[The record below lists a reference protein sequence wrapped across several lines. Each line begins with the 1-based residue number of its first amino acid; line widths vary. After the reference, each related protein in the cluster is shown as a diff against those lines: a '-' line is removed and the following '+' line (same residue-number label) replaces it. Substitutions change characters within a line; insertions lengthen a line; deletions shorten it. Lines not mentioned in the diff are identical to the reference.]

1 MLSSAL
7 FLAFGFG
14 TALLLTPLLRA
25 AALRA
30 SWLKSVGS
38 NGAEPVPPIGGV
50 AIAVATLLLLPF
62 APLSFPVGL
71 WIGALG
77 MGAIG
82 FVDDKWPLSP
92 IQKLA
97 FQIFTVIVAVGGG
110 LRFDTTGSIVADAVL
125 TGVWLVW
132 MCNAFNVLDMM
143 DGLSAGAGAI
153 ASIGLA
159 GLGLVGGA
167 APVVILGASLAGG
180 FLGFLVYNA
189 HPARVY
195 MGDAGSLFAGF
206 VLGAMSVE
214 ISRAMP
220 GVQGELCAVLVLGVP
235 CFEAVFLCV
244 VRKRK
249 GLPVMR
255 ASRDHVAQRLVRMG
269 HSVRGAVRRI
279 HLAGGL
285 LALCGIVA
293 AVVPSAI
300 SLTILLCVV
309 VMAVWTGVRLARVEI
324 V

>member
-14 TALLLTPLLRA
+14 SALLLTPLLRA

-30 SWLKSVGS
+30 SWLKFGGG
-38 NGAEPVPPIGGV
+38 NGAESVPPVGGV
-50 AIAVATLLLLPF
+50 AIAIATLLLLPF

-82 FVDDKWPLSP
+82 FFDDKWPLSP
-92 IQKLA
+92 FQKLG
-97 FQIFTVIVAVGGG
+97 FQIFAVVIAGGSG
-110 LRFDTTGSIVADAVL
+110 LRFDTTGSTVADAVL

-153 ASIGLA
+153 AAIGLA

-220 GVQGELCAVLVLGVP
+220 GVQGELCTILVLGVP
-235 CFEAVFLCV
+235 CFEAVFLCI
-244 VRKRK
+244 VRKKK

-269 HSVRGAVRRI
+269 YTVGGAVRRI

-293 AVVPSAI
+293 AVVPVEI
-300 SLTILLCVV
+300 FLTILVCVIAV
-309 VMAVWTGVRLARVEI
+309 AVWTGVRLARVETA
-324 V
+324 

>member
-1 MLSSAL
+1 M
-7 FLAFGFG
+7 
-14 TALLLTPLLRA
+14 LTPLLRA

-92 IQKLA
+92 FQKLA

-220 GVQGELCAVLVLGVP
+220 GFQGELCAVLVLGVP

>member
-1 MLSSAL
+1 M
-7 FLAFGFG
+7 
-14 TALLLTPLLRA
+14 LTPLLRA

-92 IQKLA
+92 YQKLA

>member
-38 NGAEPVPPIGGV
+38 NDAEPVPPIGGV

-62 APLSFPVGL
+62 APLSFPTGL

-92 IQKLA
+92 VQKLA
-97 FQIFTVIVAVGGG
+97 FQIFTVIIAVGGG
-110 LRFDTTGSIVADAVL
+110 LRFDTTGSTVVDAVL

-159 GLGLVGGA
+159 GLGLVVGA

-249 GLPVMR
+249 GLPVMK

-293 AVVPSAI
+293 AVVPAAI
-300 SLTILLCVV
+300 SFAILVCVV
-309 VMAVWTGVRLARVEI
+309 VMAVWTGVRLARVET

>member
-7 FLAFGFG
+7 FLVFGFG
-14 TALLLTPLLRA
+14 SALLLTPLLRA
-25 AALRA
+25 VALRA
-30 SWLKSVGS
+30 SRLKSGGANGS
-38 NGAEPVPPIGGV
+38 QSVPPIGGV
-50 AIAVATLLLLPF
+50 AIAIATLLLLPF

-92 IQKLA
+92 FQKLA
-97 FQIFTVIVAVGGG
+97 FQIFTVAITVGSG
-110 LRFDTTGSIVADAVL
+110 LRFNTTGSTVFDAVL

-206 VLGAMSVE
+206 VLGAMSVQV
-214 ISRAMP
+214 SRAMP
-220 GVQGELCAVLVLGVP
+220 GVQGELCAILVLGVP
-235 CFEAVFLCV
+235 CFEALFLCV
-244 VRKRK
+244 VRKKK

-269 HSVRGAVRRI
+269 YSVGGAVRRI
-279 HLAGGL
+279 HLAGAL
-285 LALCGIVA
+285 LALCGILA
-293 AVVPSAI
+293 AVVPAAVCVI
-300 SLTILLCVV
+300 ILVSV
-309 VMAVWTGVRLARVEI
+309 IGTAVWTGVRLARVET

>member
-92 IQKLA
+92 FQKLA

-300 SLTILLCVV
+300 SLIILLCVV

>member
-1 MLSSAL
+1 MSSAL

-14 TALLLTPLLRA
+14 SALLLTPLLRA

-30 SWLKSVGS
+30 SWLNAGGENKAESVP
-38 NGAEPVPPIGGV
+38 AIGGV
-50 AIAVATLLLLPF
+50 AIAIATLLLLPF

-77 MGAIG
+77 MGVIG
-82 FVDDKWPLSP
+82 FVDDKWPLLP
-92 IQKLA
+92 FQKLA
-97 FQIFTVIVAVGGG
+97 FQIFTVAITVGSGF
-110 LRFDTTGSIVADAVL
+110 RFDTTGSTVFDAVL
-125 TGVWLVW
+125 TGLWLVW

-206 VLGAMSVE
+206 VLGAMCVE
-214 ISRAMP
+214 VSRATP
-220 GVQGELCAVLVLGVP
+220 GIQGELCAILVLGIP
-235 CFEAVFLCV
+235 CFEAVFLCI
-244 VRKRK
+244 VRKKK

-255 ASRDHVAQRLVRMG
+255 ASRDHVAQRLVGMG
-269 HSVRGAVRRI
+269 YSVRGAVRRI

-285 LALCGIVA
+285 LALFGIVA
-293 AVVPSAI
+293 AVAPPAVCV
-300 SLTILLCVV
+300 TILACVIAT
-309 VMAVWTGVRLARVEI
+309 AVWAGVRLARVETA
-324 V
+324 

>member
-1 MLSSAL
+1 
-7 FLAFGFG
+7 
-14 TALLLTPLLRA
+14 LTPLLRA

-30 SWLKSVGS
+30 SRLKSGGANGS
-38 NGAEPVPPIGGV
+38 QSVPPIGGV
-50 AIAVATLLLLPF
+50 AIAIATLLLLPF

-92 IQKLA
+92 FQKLA
-97 FQIFTVIVAVGGG
+97 FQIFTVAITVGSG
-110 LRFDTTGSIVADAVL
+110 LRLNTTGSTVFDAVL

-206 VLGAMSVE
+206 VLGAMSVQV
-214 ISRAMP
+214 SRAMP
-220 GVQGELCAVLVLGVP
+220 GVQGELCAILVLGVP
-235 CFEAVFLCV
+235 CFEALFLCV
-244 VRKRK
+244 VRKKK

-269 HSVRGAVRRI
+269 YSVRGAVRRI
-279 HLAGGL
+279 HLAGAL
-285 LALCGIVA
+285 LALCGILA
-293 AVVPSAI
+293 AVVPAAVCVI
-300 SLTILLCVV
+300 ILVSV
-309 VMAVWTGVRLARVEI
+309 IGTAVWTGVRLARVETA
-324 V
+324 

>member
-14 TALLLTPLLRA
+14 SALLLTPLLRA

-30 SWLKSVGS
+30 SWLNSGGG
-38 NGAEPVPPIGGV
+38 NGAESVPPIGGV
-50 AIAVATLLLLPF
+50 AIAIATLLLLPF
-62 APLSFPVGL
+62 APLSFPAGL

-82 FVDDKWPLSP
+82 FFDDKWPLSP
-92 IQKLA
+92 FQKLG
-97 FQIFTVIVAVGGG
+97 FQIFTVVIAVGNG
-110 LRFDTTGSIVADAVL
+110 LRFDTTGSTVVDAVL

-220 GVQGELCAVLVLGVP
+220 GVQGELCTILVLGVP
-235 CFEAVFLCV
+235 CFEAVFLCI
-244 VRKRK
+244 VRRRK
-249 GLPVMR
+249 GLSVMR

-269 HSVRGAVRRI
+269 YSVRGAVRRI

-293 AVVPSAI
+293 AVVPAVICLAI
-300 SLTILLCVV
+300 VVCVIV
-309 VMAVWTGVRLARVEI
+309 AAVWTGVRLARVETA
-324 V
+324 

>member
-1 MLSSAL
+1 
-7 FLAFGFG
+7 
-14 TALLLTPLLRA
+14 
-25 AALRA
+25 
-30 SWLKSVGS
+30 
-38 NGAEPVPPIGGV
+38 
-50 AIAVATLLLLPF
+50 
-62 APLSFPVGL
+62 
-71 WIGALG
+71 

-97 FQIFTVIVAVGGG
+97 FQIFTVIIAVGGG
-110 LRFDTTGSIVADAVL
+110 LRFDTTGSTVADAVL

-167 APVVILGASLAGG
+167 PPVVILGASLAGG

-279 HLAGGL
+279 HLAGGF

-293 AVVPSAI
+293 AVAPSAI
-300 SLTILLCVV
+300 GVAILLCVV
-309 VMAVWTGVRLARVEI
+309 VMAVWTGVRLARVET

>member
-1 MLSSAL
+1 M
-7 FLAFGFG
+7 
-14 TALLLTPLLRA
+14 TPLLRA

-30 SWLKSVGS
+30 SRLKSGDA
-38 NGAEPVPPIGGV
+38 NGAQSVPPIGGV
-50 AIAVATLLLLPF
+50 AIAIATLLLLPF

-92 IQKLA
+92 FQKLA
-97 FQIFTVIVAVGGG
+97 FQIFTVAITVGSG
-110 LRFDTTGSIVADAVL
+110 LRLNTTGSTVFDAVL

-206 VLGAMSVE
+206 VLGAMSVQV
-214 ISRAMP
+214 SRAMP
-220 GVQGELCAVLVLGVP
+220 GVQGELCAILVLGVP
-235 CFEAVFLCV
+235 CFEALFLCI
-244 VRKRK
+244 VRKKK

-269 HSVRGAVRRI
+269 YSVRGAVRRI
-279 HLAGGL
+279 HLAGAL
-285 LALCGIVA
+285 LALCGILA
-293 AVVPSAI
+293 AVVPAAVCV
-300 SLTILLCVV
+300 TILVSV
-309 VMAVWTGVRLARVEI
+309 IGTAVWTGVRLARVETA
-324 V
+324 

>member
-1 MLSSAL
+1 M
-7 FLAFGFG
+7 
-14 TALLLTPLLRA
+14 
-25 AALRA
+25 RA
-30 SWLKSVGS
+30 SWLKSGGE
-38 NGAEPVPPIGGV
+38 NGAQSVPPIGGV
-50 AIAVATLLLLPF
+50 AIAIATLLLLPF

-92 IQKLA
+92 FQKLA
-97 FQIFTVIVAVGGG
+97 FQIFTVAITVGSG
-110 LRFDTTGSIVADAVL
+110 LRFDTTGSTVFDAVL

-214 ISRAMP
+214 VSRATS
-220 GVQGELCAVLVLGVP
+220 GVQGELCAILVLGIP
-235 CFEAVFLCV
+235 CFEAVFLCI
-244 VRKRK
+244 VRKKK

-269 HSVRGAVRRI
+269 YSVRGTVRRI

-293 AVVPSAI
+293 AVAPPAVCV
-300 SLTILLCVV
+300 TILVCVIGT
-309 VMAVWTGVRLARVEI
+309 AVWTGVRLARVETA
-324 V
+324 

>member
-14 TALLLTPLLRA
+14 SALLLTPLLRA

-30 SWLKSVGS
+30 SRLKSGGA
-38 NGAEPVPPIGGV
+38 NGAQSVPPIGGV
-50 AIAVATLLLLPF
+50 AIAIATLLLLPF

-92 IQKLA
+92 FQKLA
-97 FQIFTVIVAVGGG
+97 FQIFTVAITVGSG
-110 LRFDTTGSIVADAVL
+110 LRFNTTGSTVFDAVV

-206 VLGAMSVE
+206 VLGAMSVQV
-214 ISRAMP
+214 SRAMP
-220 GVQGELCAVLVLGVP
+220 GVQGELCAILVLGVP
-235 CFEAVFLCV
+235 CFEALFLCV
-244 VRKRK
+244 VRKKK

-269 HSVRGAVRRI
+269 YSVRGAVRRI
-279 HLAGGL
+279 HLAGAL
-285 LALCGIVA
+285 LALCGILA
-293 AVVPSAI
+293 AVAPAAVCV
-300 SLTILLCVV
+300 TILVSV
-309 VMAVWTGVRLARVEI
+309 IGTAVWTGVRLARVETA
-324 V
+324 

>member
-1 MLSSAL
+1 M
-7 FLAFGFG
+7 
-14 TALLLTPLLRA
+14 TPLLRA
-25 AALRA
+25 VALRA
-30 SWLKSVGS
+30 SWLKSGGA
-38 NGAEPVPPIGGV
+38 NGAQSVPPIGGV
-50 AIAVATLLLLPF
+50 AIAIATLLLLPF

-92 IQKLA
+92 FQKLA
-97 FQIFTVIVAVGGG
+97 FQIFTVAITVGSG
-110 LRFDTTGSIVADAVL
+110 LRFNTTGSTVFDAVL

-206 VLGAMSVE
+206 VLGAMSVQV
-214 ISRAMP
+214 SRAMP
-220 GVQGELCAVLVLGVP
+220 GVQGELCAILVLGVP
-235 CFEAVFLCV
+235 CFEALFLCI
-244 VRKRK
+244 VRKKK

-269 HSVRGAVRRI
+269 YSVGGAVRRI
-279 HLAGGL
+279 HLAGAL
-285 LALCGIVA
+285 LALCGILA
-293 AVVPSAI
+293 AVVPAAVCVI
-300 SLTILLCVV
+300 ILVSV
-309 VMAVWTGVRLARVEI
+309 IGTAVWTGVRLARVETA
-324 V
+324 

>member
-1 MLSSAL
+1 M
-7 FLAFGFG
+7 
-14 TALLLTPLLRA
+14 LTPLLRA

>member
-14 TALLLTPLLRA
+14 SALLLTPLLRA

-30 SWLKSVGS
+30 SWLNSGCG
-38 NGAEPVPPIGGV
+38 NGAESVPPIGGV
-50 AIAVATLLLLPF
+50 AIAIATLLLLPF

-92 IQKLA
+92 FQKLG
-97 FQIFTVIVAVGGG
+97 FQVFTVVVAVGSG
-110 LRFDTTGSIVADAVL
+110 LRFDTTGSTVFDAVL

-153 ASIGLA
+153 AAIGLA

-214 ISRAMP
+214 ISRTMP
-220 GVQGELCAVLVLGVP
+220 GVQGEICTIMVLGVP
-235 CFEAVFLCV
+235 CFEAVFLCI

-249 GLPVMR
+249 GLPVMK

-269 HSVRGAVRRI
+269 YSVRGAVRRI
-279 HLAGGL
+279 HLTGGL

-293 AVVPSAI
+293 AVVSPWIFVAI
-300 SLTILLCVV
+300 LVCVI
-309 VMAVWTGVRLARVEI
+309 AAAIWTGVRLARVET

>member
-14 TALLLTPLLRA
+14 SALLLTPLLRA
-25 AALRA
+25 VALRA
-30 SWLKSVGS
+30 SWLKSGGANGS
-38 NGAEPVPPIGGV
+38 QSVPPIGGV
-50 AIAVATLLLLPF
+50 AIAIATLLLLPF

-92 IQKLA
+92 FQKLA
-97 FQIFTVIVAVGGG
+97 FQIFTVAITVGSG
-110 LRFDTTGSIVADAVL
+110 LRFNTTGSTVFDAVL

-206 VLGAMSVE
+206 VLGAMSVQV
-214 ISRAMP
+214 SRAMP
-220 GVQGELCAVLVLGVP
+220 GVQGELCAILVLGVP
-235 CFEAVFLCV
+235 CFEALFLCV
-244 VRKRK
+244 VRKKK

-269 HSVRGAVRRI
+269 YSVGGAVRRI
-279 HLAGGL
+279 HLAGAL
-285 LALCGIVA
+285 LALCGILA
-293 AVVPSAI
+293 AVVPAAVCVI
-300 SLTILLCVV
+300 ILVSV
-309 VMAVWTGVRLARVEI
+309 IGTAVWTGVRLARVET

>member
-1 MLSSAL
+1 M
-7 FLAFGFG
+7 
-14 TALLLTPLLRA
+14 LTPLLRA

-92 IQKLA
+92 FQKLA

-300 SLTILLCVV
+300 SLIILLCVV